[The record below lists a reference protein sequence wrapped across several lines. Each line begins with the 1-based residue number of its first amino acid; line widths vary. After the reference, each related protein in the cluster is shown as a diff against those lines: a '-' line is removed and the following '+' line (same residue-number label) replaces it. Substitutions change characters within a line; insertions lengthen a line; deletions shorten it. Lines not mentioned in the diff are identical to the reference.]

1 MTTNKTKENRKR
13 EPRTRQRTCKTG
25 PRMQLKISST
35 ATRPVLRFSPTAWA
49 KLLYFRDK
57 TDNEIGGFGVTEA
70 KDLLCV
76 SDFVTV
82 KQKVTAVSV
91 SFEDEAVANFFDDQ
105 VDLGRKPEQFA
116 RIWIHCHPGDSP
128 EPSVIDE
135 DTFERVFGGC
145 QWAILF
151 VVDRMNK
158 TYARLSF
165 NIGPGAN
172 MLIRVQV
179 DYNRDFGPSDHDQW
193 DAEYKANIVAE
204 NRFSTNRKN
213 SNEKTESDIHDYA
226 LPYDFSDE
234 LENMDTTERQFL
246 LDEFGARQDPWDE
259 ESEVIF

>member
-1 MTTNKTKENRKR
+1 MWKTA
-13 EPRTRQRTCKTG
+13 PRIMVRN
-25 PRMQLKISST
+25 SDT
-35 ATRPVLRFSPTAWA
+35 ASRPVLRFSPTAWA

-70 KDLLCV
+70 KDLLYV

-91 SFEDEAVANFFDDQ
+91 SFEDEAVSNFFDDQ

-116 RIWIHCHPGDSP
+116 RLWIHCHPGDSP
-128 EPSVIDE
+128 EPSILDE
-135 DTFERVFGGC
+135 ETFERVFGGC

-165 NIGPGAN
+165 NVGPGAN
-172 MLIRVQV
+172 ILIPVYV

-193 DAEYKANIVAE
+193 DAEYNANIIAE
-204 NRFSTNRKN
+204 IRLITLRKIDD
-213 SNEKTESDIHDYA
+213 EKEESDLNDYA
-226 LPYDFSDE
+226 LPYDFVDE
-234 LENMDTTERQFL
+234 LEDMDPTERQFI
-246 LDEFGARQDPWDE
+246 LDELGTRQDPWDD
-259 ESEVIF
+259 ESEVSF